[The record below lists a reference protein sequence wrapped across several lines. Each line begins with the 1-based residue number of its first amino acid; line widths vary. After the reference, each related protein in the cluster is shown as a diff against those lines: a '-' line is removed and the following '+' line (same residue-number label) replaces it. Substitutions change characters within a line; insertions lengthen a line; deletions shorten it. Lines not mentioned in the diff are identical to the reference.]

1 MRPKLNAIKTNTI
14 SVSHVNGVT
23 RTGVGGGYFPRD
35 RGVAIADLAVVVSVT
50 VAVALSDLS
59 STTDH
64 GETAHV
70 AACGAAMPSDV
81 TACRDPFNRAA
92 DAGNLARSLEVLDA
106 V

>member
-23 RTGVGGGYFPRD
+23 RTGVGGAYFPRN

-50 VAVALSDLS
+50 VAVALLDPS
-59 STTDH
+59 STTDD

-70 AACGAAMPSDV
+70 AACGAPMQSQV
-81 TACRDPFNRAA
+81 TVCFEPFNGAA
-92 DAGNLARSLEVLDA
+92 DTVKLAC
-106 V
+106 